1 MSVVR
6 TRFAPSPT
14 GVLHIG
20 SVRAALYSWLY
31 ARKMGGSFVLRIED
45 TDKERSTQA
54 YTDAIIEGME
64 WLGLTW
70 DEGPFHQTDR
80 FERYRAV
87 AQQWLEQGLAYRCYC
102 SKERLD
108 KLRAEQQA
116 NKIKTRYDGHCRDK
130 AEGDLSK
137 PHVIRFKNPLEGA
150 VEVSDAVHG
159 LVRVQ
164 NKEMDDLILIRT
176 DGFPTYNFTV
186 VIDDADMKITHVIR
200 GDDHLTNTP
209 RQINLLKA
217 LGAPIPQYA
226 HLPLILGKDGQKL
239 SKRHGATGV
248 TEYREAGYLP
258 EALLNH
264 LVRLGWSHGD
274 QEIFSVQDM
283 IAHFD
288 LDHLSKSPAAFD
300 IDKLTWLNHHY
311 IKTLPLEQ
319 LVSPFKTQL
328 QAVGVSESEV
338 ELAHCSPVAVL
349 SAHRERAKTLKEM
362 AECSRYVYHMPAYQ
376 QNAAQKHLVKE
387 ALPILEALVDQL
399 TAISAEDWTSA
410 VLHATIQGITLAQGV
425 GFGKVAQPIRVAITG
440 DTASPSIDQTLA
452 LVGKT
457 EALKRLQAA
466 IHWIANHTQTTLKS
480 VEN

>member
-31 ARKMGGSFVLRIED
+31 ARKMEGTFVLRIED
-45 TDKERSTQA
+45 TDRERSTQTF
-54 YTDAIIEGME
+54 TDAIIEGMQ

-70 DEGPFHQTDR
+70 DEGPFHQTERLD
-80 FERYRAV
+80 RYRQV
-87 AQQWLEQGLAYRCYC
+87 AQEWLDQGIAYRCYC

-108 KLRAEQQA
+108 TLRAEQQA
-116 NKIKTRYDGHCRDK
+116 QKIKTRYDGHCRDK
-130 AEGDLSK
+130 TDGNPSK
-137 PHVIRFKNPLEGA
+137 PHVIRFKNPQEGV

-159 LVRVQ
+159 LVRVH

-186 VIDDADMKITHVIR
+186 VIDDADMEITHVIR

-209 RQINLLKA
+209 RQINMLKA
-217 LGAPIPQYA
+217 LGAPIPYYA

-248 TEYREAGYLP
+248 TEYRDAGYVP

-274 QEIFSVQDM
+274 QEIFSVEEM

-288 LDHLSKSPAAFD
+288 INHLSKSPAAFD
-300 IDKLTWLNHHY
+300 VDKLTWLNQHY
-311 IKTLPLEQ
+311 IKTLPIDVLEP
-319 LVSPFKTQL
+319 PFKAQL
-328 QAVGVSESEV
+328 INLGVTEANFKCGPSPADVIAV
-338 ELAHCSPVAVL
+338 
-349 SAHRERAKTLKEM
+349 HRERAKTLKDM
-362 AECSRYVYHMPAYQ
+362 AESSRYVYAVSLTY
-376 QNAAQKHLVKE
+376 NLDAAAKYLT
-387 ALPILEALVDQL
+387 AACLPILEAVIARFK
-399 TAISAEDWTSA
+399 AIPATDWTPENIHAA
-410 VLHATIQGITLAQGV
+410 VQKITTAQNL
-425 GFGKVAQPIRVAITG
+425 GFGKVAQPLRVAITG
-440 DTASPSIDQTLA
+440 DTASPSIDQTLGLLGKETVLERLA
-452 LVGKT
+452 EAKAWIVGET
-457 EALKRLQAA
+457 
-466 IHWIANHTQTTLKS
+466 
-480 VEN
+480 V